1 MNYLTTKIMEEQ
13 DLIENMLDAWNKKDS
28 LQQCVQIAKDYAEEE
43 AIGFSEWLQQNRWF
57 SFQNGYWYY
66 TFENAIAISNEAYNK
81 KYRKTTSEL
90 YQLYLTTKTK

>member
-1 MNYLTTKIMEEQ
+1 MKEQYLRDKIVNAELRYFEEA
-13 DLIENMLDAWNKKDS
+13 LIDK
-28 LQQCVQIAKDYAEEE
+28 CVQIAKDYAEQE
-43 AIGFSEWLQQNRWF
+43 AIEFAEWLQQNRWF

-90 YQLYLTTKTK
+90 YQLFKNKENER

>member
-1 MNYLTTKIMEEQ
+1 MKEQ
-13 DLIENMLDAWNKKDS
+13 DLREKINIEIVNYTTGLKNYSHTLD
-28 LQQCVQIAKDYAEEE
+28 QCVQIAKDYAEKESIE
-43 AIGFSEWLQQNRWF
+43 FSEWLQQNRWF

-90 YQLYLTTKTK
+90 YQLFKNK